1 MSSSTSRSS
10 FLVVNQRG
18 KRGRPGFGATKG
30 TATGDR
36 RVYPGVGAACYSSST
51 TRRTTW
57 RLSCAR
63 AAACAAKHAEVIS
76 PPQPMPARL
85 TAAHAAYKKTML

>member
-36 RVYPGVGAACYSSST
+36 RVYPGEEQHGSLPGYET
-51 TRRTTW
+51 GKPGGDHKDGKW
-57 RLSCAR
+57 
-63 AAACAAKHAEVIS
+63 
-76 PPQPMPARL
+76 Q
-85 TAAHAAYKKTML
+85 